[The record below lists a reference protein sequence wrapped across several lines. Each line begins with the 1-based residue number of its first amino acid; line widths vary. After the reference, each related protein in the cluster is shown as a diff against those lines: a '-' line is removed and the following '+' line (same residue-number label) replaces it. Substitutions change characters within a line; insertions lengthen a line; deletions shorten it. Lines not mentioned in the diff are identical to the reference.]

1 MWQIKRQIDKIIDK
15 LKHTVLLQYNF
26 LRKPSVVTIKGIKIL
41 VSESIDQR
49 MYKILYSGAYENKE
63 VKIIDSQIDK
73 EDVVMEVGTGLGFIA
88 SYCAQKIGSNRVFTY
103 EANPNL
109 EKIICKTFELNNV
122 SPNFKTLLLSDR
134 HGEQDFYVTKKFWGS
149 STISK
154 KNASKIR
161 VPIEPFNEEVKNV
174 NPSFLILD
182 IEGGEYDLLKY
193 ADLHNIKKVAMELH
207 GNFLDP
213 EKVNFVKQQLRD
225 LGFQL
230 CRECSYFGK
239 NGMGE
244 LFWKKHS

>member
-26 LRKPSVVTIKGIKIL
+26 LRKPSVVTIKGIKIP

-73 EDVVMEVGTGLGFIA
+73 EDIVMEVGTGLGFIA
-88 SYCAQKIGSNRVFTY
+88 SYCAKKIGSNRVFTY

-154 KNASKIR
+154 KKC
-161 VPIEPFNEEVKNV
+161 
-174 NPSFLILD
+174 
-182 IEGGEYDLLKY
+182 
-193 ADLHNIKKVAMELH
+193 
-207 GNFLDP
+207 
-213 EKVNFVKQQLRD
+213 QQ
-225 LGFQL
+225 
-230 CRECSYFGK
+230 
-239 NGMGE
+239 
-244 LFWKKHS
+244 H